1 MSTPIALS
9 IDWVV
14 QHILAAPLQKGGASY
29 ADDDVVNN
37 DQERSFAWVVVGSR
51 ASAVT
56 SATMTAT
63 TTTGSSRSSDNTTWV
78 SLKRS
83 LKANSDLVALVEAI
97 SSHRQTLV
105 SQEEIIEFD
114 S

>member
-1 MSTPIALS
+1 MCIRDSNGSIKILLFVAVFSAIMSTPIALS

-78 SLKRS
+78 SLK
-83 LKANSDLVALVEAI
+83 
-97 SSHRQTLV
+97 
-105 SQEEIIEFD
+105 
-114 S
+114 